1 MRVRILAAFSVA
13 VLALGLCVAESPA
26 PAAAVTQGVPVSAD
40 ALPTWQTDG
49 VVWGMAA
56 TAGKLVAGGSF
67 GQLRPGSGQSGSPR
81 TQRALAIFNAATG
94 VPDSCQ
100 FALTF
105 GSSNPIVY
113 AVAAAPTGNTVF
125 VGGNFSTIGGVAVA
139 RLAEIDVV
147 QCRVTSFRPGAISS
161 TVLSIA
167 PTADAVY
174 FGGAFQTVAGQ
185 SRRSFAKVSRA
196 GALQSWVANASGTTV
211 DKYTPTILPTANSR
225 GTAVTVSPDGAKVAL
240 GGDFFTVNG
249 QNTHSIAVVSGT
261 DGGIL
266 RTYPNFVQNTSRTQ
280 SLVSDGVNFYGGN
293 EGSNAFDGRFAVSW
307 DTLNQVWRDICL
319 GAVQTMVVAQGLL
332 FSGHHN
338 HDCAAMGM
346 FPDGRR
352 TYVSVSRTA
361 DPAQAKLGWSPELND
376 GTGEGLGPRSMA
388 MARSGSTD
396 YLWVGG
402 EFTRV
407 NGSNQQALTR
417 FGPTDTGAPPVPAIT
432 ARAVTPGAIQ
442 VNIRGVYDND
452 DEDLTYAVYR
462 GANTTTPVWTGT
474 ARAQWWFRPQIT
486 FVDTVSPGTTN
497 TYRVRVIDRAGNQS
511 GLSTAAS
518 ATASGTASAYAS
530 TVIADGPRLYYRYDD
545 IAGSTWVLD
554 SSGQTTQGLNGTA
567 DNGVTRGAAGAIPGD
582 ASRSA
587 TFNDA
592 LAQYIWND
600 QPALGPATY
609 TIETWFRTSST
620 TGGSM
625 VNYGNGR
632 PRTDTNADTVSSSY
646 NHGDNPWTQ
655 TTSTYDRV
663 VYMEASTG
671 RIRFGVRA
679 PSAVQTLRTD
689 AAYNDNQWHHLVAT
703 QGAEGMRLYIDGAIV
718 GQNAISQNR
727 AYYGMWRVG
736 GDNLNGFP
744 SSGTSGAQ
752 ANRFFDGQL
761 DETAIYTR
769 PLTAAQVSAHYGAV
783 GGQDLQAPTVPAGV
797 QAVQTGAGA
806 ATVSWAASTDAS
818 GIASYAVYRG
828 STAGFT
834 PSAAN
839 LVNGSVTTAS
849 LVENGVPAGTWH
861 YRVTARD
868 TAGNVSAPSTA
879 GTVTIGAPDT
889 TVPSTPSGLAATVSS
904 SDVGLSWAA
913 ATDNVAVAGYS
924 VYRGTSAGFTANAAS
939 KIADVAQ
946 AGYVDASRPA
956 GTWFYRVAAVDSS
969 GNLGA
974 ATGAVSATVNP
985 VVAPT
990 SITVVPTED
999 SMTAQSVPTTLYG
1012 TTNQLSSRLTQGTLE
1027 SFIRVAVPAAPAGTQ
1042 LVSATLN
1049 VRTSDDAT
1057 AASAE
1062 SHAFHLVSDS
1072 WVETAIT
1079 WNNRP
1084 TTVSSGVLGSLTGA
1098 TALNTAYQVGLD
1110 PTALQAT
1117 LGTTITLR
1125 MSGAG
1130 ADNVRLWSAEA
1141 SQAQY
1146 RPSIV
1151 FSFAPTP

>member
-1 MRVRILAAFSVA
+1 MRVRFLSLLAVT
-13 VLALGLCVAESPA
+13 VLAVGLVVAQPPT

-49 VVWGMAA
+49 VAWGMAA
-56 TAGKLVAGGSF
+56 TAGKVIVGGSF
-67 GQLRPGSGQSGSPR
+67 GQLRPGAGQSGSPR
-81 TQRALAIFNAATG
+81 AQRALAIFDAATG

-113 AVAAAPTGNTVF
+113 AVAAAQGGNTVF
-125 VGGNFSTIGGVAVA
+125 VGGNFSTIGGVSVA

-147 QCRVTSFRPGAISS
+147 QCRVTAFRPGAISS

-174 FGGAFQTVAGQ
+174 FGGAFQTVGGQ
-185 SRRSFAKVSRA
+185 SRRSFAKVNRS
-196 GALQSWVANASGTTV
+196 GALQSWIANASGNTV
-211 DKYTPTILPTANSR
+211 DNYTPTVLPEANSR
-225 GTAVTVSPDGAKVAL
+225 GTAITVSPDGSKVAL
-240 GGDFFTVNG
+240 GGNFFTMNG
-249 QNTHSIAVVSGT
+249 QSTHSIVVVDGT
-261 DGGIL
+261 GGGVL

-280 SLVSDGVNFYGGN
+280 VLVSDGVNFYGGN
-293 EGSNAFDGRFAVSW
+293 EGSNAFDGRFAISW
-307 DTLNQVWRDICL
+307 NTLDQVWRDICL
-319 GAVQTMVVAQGLL
+319 GAVQTMLVTSGLL

-352 TYVSVSRTA
+352 TYLSVTRTA
-361 DPAQAKLGWSPELND
+361 DPGQSKLVWLPDLND

-388 MARSGSTD
+388 LARAGSTD
-396 YLWVGG
+396 YLWIGG

-407 NGSNQQALTR
+407 NGTNQQGLTR
-417 FGPTDTGAPPVPAIT
+417 FGPADSGAPPVPAVT

-462 GANTTTPVWTGT
+462 GSNTTTPVWTGS

-497 TYRVRVIDRAGNQS
+497 SYRVRAIDRAGNQS
-511 GLSTAAS
+511 ALSASAS
-518 ATASGTASAYAS
+518 ATASAGSAYAS
-530 TVIADGPRLYYRYDD
+530 TVIADTPRLYYRYDD
-545 IAGSTWVLD
+545 VAGSTWVLD
-554 SSGQTTQGLNGTA
+554 SSGQTTQGLNGIA
-567 DNGVTRGAAGAIPGD
+567 DNGVTRGGAGAIPGD
-582 ASRSA
+582 PSRSA
-587 TFNDA
+587 TFDDT

-600 QPALGPATY
+600 QPALGPTTY
-609 TIETWFRTSST
+609 SVETWFRTAST
-620 TGGSM
+620 TGGAL

-632 PRTDTNADTVSSSY
+632 PRTDSNADTVSSSY
-646 NHGDNPWTQ
+646 NYGDNPWTQ

-689 AAYNDNQWHHLVAT
+689 AAYNDNRWHHVVAT
-703 QGAEGMRLYIDGAIV
+703 QGSEGMRLYIDGALV
-718 GQNAISQNR
+718 GQNAVSQNR
-727 AYYGMWRVG
+727 TYFGMWHVG

-744 SSGTSGAQ
+744 NSGASGAQ

-761 DETAIYTR
+761 DETAIYSR
-769 PLTAAQVSAHYGAV
+769 PLTAGQVAAHWGAA
-783 GGQDLQAPTVPAGV
+783 GGQDLQAPTVPASV
-797 QAVQTGAGA
+797 QAAQTGAGS
-806 ATVSWAASTDAS
+806 ATVSWAAASDAS
-818 GIASYAVYRG
+818 GVVSYAVYRG

-839 LVNGSVTTAS
+839 LVNGSVAGLS
-849 LVENGVPAGTWH
+849 LVEGNVPVGTWH

-868 TAGNVSAPSTA
+868 AAGNVSAPSAA

-889 TVPSTPSGLAATVSS
+889 TPPSTPSGLTATVSGS
-904 SDVGLSWAA
+904 NIALAWAG
-913 ATDNVAVAGYS
+913 ATDNAGVAGYS
-924 VYRGTSAGFTANAAS
+924 VYRGTTAGFAPEPSA
-939 KIADVAQ
+939 KIADAPQ
-946 AGYVDASRPA
+946 PGFVDQSRPA
-956 GTWFYRVAAVDSS
+956 GTWFYRVAAFDTS
-969 GNLGA
+969 GNLSA
-974 ATGAVSATVNP
+974 ATAAVSATINGAVT
-985 VVAPT
+985 PT
-990 SITVVPTED
+990 SITVVPSDD

-1012 TTNQLSSRLTQGTLE
+1012 TTNQLSSRATQGALE
-1027 SFIRVAVPAAPAGTQ
+1027 SFIRVALPSAPSGTQ

-1049 VRTSDDAT
+1049 VRTSGDAT

-1062 SHAFHLVSDS
+1062 NHVFHLVSDP
-1072 WVETAIT
+1072 WDEATIN

-1084 TTVSSGVLGSLTGA
+1084 ITNTSGVIGTLAGT
-1098 TALNTAYQVGLD
+1098 TALNTAYQVALD
-1110 PTALQAT
+1110 PAALQAAI
-1117 LGTTITLR
+1117 GTSVTLR
-1125 MSGAG
+1125 MSGTG

-1141 SQAQY
+1141 SATQY

-1151 FSFAPTP
+1151 LVFAPVP